1 MRVGIQPGWITVCF
15 PLCEF
20 PVCCA
25 TVSVVVSRCGLAFLP
40 PFSAAHMADLAPLL
54 AGLFLWP
61 AVVSA
66 ATINQRSG
74 WALGWWACCVLEGP
88 ERALYGKTQRRTHQ
102 APLPLCGGAFVWAPG
117 RNARPR
123 PSEDRRHARLD
134 ICRAGS
140 SAELAKLLHH
150 DPAALDFVQA
160 KPDRCG
166 RLSQCLPF
174 QFNHLMPGIGAG
186 WHLIN
191 AKSFA

>member
-1 MRVGIQPGWITVCF
+1 MRVGIQPGCITVCF

-74 WALGWWACCVLEGP
+74 WALGWWACCISEGSCKHSMARHKMDP
-88 ERALYGKTQRRTHQ
+88 PSP
-102 APLPLCGGAFVWAPG
+102 APLVAGLLFGDPCPLRWLSAD
-117 RNARPR
+117 ARR
-123 PSEDRRHARLD
+123 IAIADS
-134 ICRAGS
+134 
-140 SAELAKLLHH
+140 
-150 DPAALDFVQA
+150 
-160 KPDRCG
+160 
-166 RLSQCLPF
+166 
-174 QFNHLMPGIGAG
+174 GAG
-186 WHLIN
+186 RW
-191 AKSFA
+191 